1 MSFVDFK
8 ALKERVL
15 IEDAIAL
22 LGMEM
27 KKSGEQY
34 RSSCPRC
41 GGSERTLVI
50 TPGKQAAYC
59 FSARK
64 GGDVIWLAAHV
75 REEDLKDAAAFLDG
89 GNSTSTGNGTS
100 SRNGTS
106 PKPAPQSAR
115 GKEGGRTLQPLAY
128 LQSAHEAVEAL
139 GVESET
145 ADHFGAGYA
154 PRGILRGRMA
164 IPIHSAAGE
173 LLAYCGHAVKGES
186 PTLTFPNGFR
196 PEEHIF
202 NAHRIEGGELYL
214 VRDPLEVLLA
224 YQAGIENVV
233 SFLTETI
240 QPIQLEALA
249 ALMDQN
255 RCETVELY

>member
-8 ALKERVL
+8 ALKERVS
-15 IEDAIAL
+15 IEDAITL

-34 RSSCPRC
+34 RSPCPRC
-41 GGSERTLVI
+41 GGGERTLVI
-50 TPGKQAAYC
+50 TPAKQAAYC

-64 GGDVIWLAAHV
+64 GGDVIWLASHV
-75 REEDLKDAAAFLDG
+75 REESLKDAAAFLDG
-89 GNSTSTGNGTS
+89 GNSTS
-100 SRNGTS
+100 

-115 GKEGGRTLQPLAY
+115 GKEGSRTLQPLAY
-128 LQSAHEAVEAL
+128 LQAAHEAVEAL
-139 GVESET
+139 GVEKEA

-164 IPIHSAAGE
+164 IPIHSTAGE
-173 LLAYCGHAVKGES
+173 LMAYCGRAVKGES

-202 NAHRIEGGELYL
+202 NAHRIESGELYL

-233 SFLTETI
+233 SFLTETV
-240 QPIQLEALA
+240 QPVQLEALA